1 MKLETFKF
9 EKEHDLAIFK
19 ALKRLAKD
27 ASLFDS
33 RFLDIL
39 RRKNNN
45 LIDECYKSRHSHGG
59 EETNVNYIYW
69 ITDINILPN
78 FSLLSFAWS
87 LNVLKI
93 VGGKKLSYNF
103 KSIFENRFNDAVREL
118 LLKNR
123 EKNEIKYLMDNFD
136 LFECLPK
143 NKTLGF
149 NKNHVNTFKYLM
161 ENEVG
166 DLPL

>member
-9 EKEHDLAIFK
+9 EKEHDFAVFK

-39 RRKNNN
+39 RRQNDI
-45 LIDECYKSRHSHGG
+45 LIAECYRSRHSHNG
-59 EETNVNYIYW
+59 EETNVNYLYW
-69 ITDINILPN
+69 LTDINVLPN
-78 FSLLSFAWS
+78 FSLLSFVWS
-87 LNVLKI
+87 LNILKI
-93 VGGKKLSYNF
+93 VGGKKLSSSF
-103 KSIFENRFNDAVREL
+103 KSVFENRFNDAVREL
-118 LLKNR
+118 LLKKR
-123 EKNEIKYLMDNFD
+123 EKNEIKCLMDNFD
-136 LFECLPK
+136 LFEYLPK
-143 NKTLGF
+143 NTILGF

>member
-9 EKEHDLAIFK
+9 EKEHDLAVFK

-27 ASLFDS
+27 VSLFDS

-39 RRKNNN
+39 RRQNNI
-45 LIDECYKSRHSHGG
+45 LIDECYKSRHSHSG

-69 ITDINILPN
+69 ITDINVIPN

-93 VGGKKLSYNF
+93 VGGKKLSSNF